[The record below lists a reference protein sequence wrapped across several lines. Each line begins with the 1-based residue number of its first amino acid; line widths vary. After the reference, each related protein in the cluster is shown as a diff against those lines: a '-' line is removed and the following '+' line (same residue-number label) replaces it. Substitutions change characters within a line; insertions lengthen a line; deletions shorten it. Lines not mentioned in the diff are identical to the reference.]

1 MDGVGKQKERDIHM
15 TNKTELRQ
23 IQDAYTAYDEDSAPM
38 HGVRGAGPDRKSAY
52 RGEGRFPSVRL
63 PRLSA
68 LLGVGGGAGADTA
81 VMEERRVR
89 AFVRGIC
96 RLLAVLLLGALFAS
110 AYLAYDMQPLGIAF
124 VCASTTSLPAVA
136 VGAIISYMQGGNTR
150 GLYLSALVLCIGIR
164 YAIGRFLCV
173 VSDRRIREAG
183 AGRYRIRAGDEGGS
197 LAWLGRAILPS
208 GVFTQSTAL
217 RVGVGVIA
225 ACPIAAGLVLGAEET
240 VRAVMSALFLLC
252 AIPIFTYL
260 FCGFFDLVWEDGG
273 QRDGALTSAARREGG
288 IGAVCYAL
296 TASMGGVL
304 FFGFSLR
311 MLCAHAITLYISKR
325 GGYLRGGLCGLLC
338 GFACDAFYAP
348 AYALIGA
355 VSGLFFTVH
364 AAPAVVLSL
373 CAGAAYAVYI
383 GEFAA
388 IRSVVPE
395 MAVVS
400 AAAYPMMRYLP
411 QMLSGLRTEGHS
423 EEKRGGA
430 AVPYTNEEKLPSPQ
444 ILGIG
449 TLAEELDVLSGI
461 LMGLSATFYHL
472 SDRVKRPTLQE
483 IRQICETT
491 AESYCAGCAQH
502 EVCWKKEFSST
513 ADAMGRITLCI
524 HRKGRAE
531 MSAAFAPLDR
541 RCPSLQN
548 MLAAMNEGAAVLCEE
563 KITTDKTEVAAQ
575 DYEGMA
581 KLLRA
586 SAEENASATAKDTVL
601 SGRMERAMAR
611 IGFRAKEVAVYGKR
625 RRTVVATGV
634 DLGMCAG
641 RGELLLGSED
651 VRQAFSALAGVRY
664 QPPDYRLTDGGRTLV
679 MTMRAQPKL
688 SVRCGSWGEKR
699 AGEEVTGDV
708 VTLFANRSDYFYALV
723 CDGMGSGRDASVTA
737 QIASLFLEKLLS
749 VSRAKGAILNLL
761 NGFLRSRA
769 GEISATVDL
778 CEIDLIT
785 SEARFIKCGAAPSY
799 LLRGENLFRV
809 ASGTVP
815 VGILRE
821 VSAEETALTLS
832 GGDMLLFFS
841 DGVVGEYEDA
851 AWISETVKKA
861 LEDYEKR
868 RVQNRFRRLTEDRAL
883 GGETAVHRAVS
894 GERGDVIPLSAEETK
909 EHVSGGEIGQSG
921 TDAAPD
927 SLPAYI
933 ASALGAYAAKR
944 VGRGDDMTVAVVMV
958 DTLT

>member
-1 MDGVGKQKERDIHM
+1 M
-15 TNKTELRQ
+15 TNKTEPRQ
-23 IQDAYTAYDEDSAPM
+23 IRDAYNAYEDSAPM
-38 HGVRGAGPDRKSAY
+38 HGENGAEPDRKRPY
-52 RGEGRFPSVRL
+52 KEEGGLLAGLRRRL
-63 PRLSA
+63 PSFFDEHVT
-68 LLGVGGGAGADTA
+68 GVGHMT
-81 VMEERRVR
+81 VQKRRVH
-89 AFVRGIC
+89 ALVRRIC
-96 RLLAVLLLGALFAS
+96 RLLAMFLLGALFAS
-110 AYLAYDMQPLGIAF
+110 ASLAYEMQPLGIAF
-124 VCASTTSLPAVA
+124 VCASGTALPAA
-136 VGAIISYMQGGNTR
+136 AIGALLSHLGGGEMR
-150 GLYLSALVLCIGIR
+150 GLYVSALVLCVGIR
-164 YAIGRFLCV
+164 YAIGRFLS
-173 VSDRRIREAG
+173 VSNVQQMNLSGED
-183 AGRYRIRAGDEGGS
+183 GRSRIRAGDEGIS
-197 LAWLGRAILPS
+197 LAWLGRVLFPS
-208 GVFTQSTAL
+208 GVFAQSTAL
-217 RVGVGVIA
+217 RVGIGVIA

-260 FCGFFDLVWEDGG
+260 FCGFFDLVWDGEL
-273 QRDGALTSAARREGG
+273 QNSRPLTAAARMEGG

-296 TASMGGVL
+296 TASMGGIL

-338 GFACDAFYAP
+338 GFACDALYAP

-355 VSGLFFTVH
+355 VSGLLFTVH
-364 AAPAVVLSL
+364 AAPAVILSL
-373 CAGAAYAVYI
+373 CAGAAYAIYI

-400 AAAYPMMRYLP
+400 AAAYPMIRYIP
-411 QMLSGLRTEGHS
+411 QLLAGLRAESGTD
-423 EEKRGGA
+423 EKKGGA
-430 AVPYTNEEKLPSPQ
+430 AVAFSDETVLPSPKV
-444 ILGIG
+444 LGIG

-483 IRQICETT
+483 IRQLCEST
-491 AESYCAGCAQH
+491 ADRYCAGCAQH
-502 EVCWKKEFSST
+502 DVCWKTEFSST

-548 MLAAMNEGAAVLCEE
+548 MLAAMNDGAAVLCEE
-563 KITTDKTEVAAQ
+563 KITKDKTEVAAQ

-611 IGFRAKEVAVYGKR
+611 IGFRAREVAVYGKR

-634 DLGMCAG
+634 DLGMYAG
-641 RGELLLGSED
+641 SAEMLLGSED
-651 VRQAFSALAGVRY
+651 VRRAFSALAGVRY

-688 SVRCGSWGEKR
+688 RVQCGSWGDKR

-708 VTLFANRSDYFYALV
+708 VALFANRSDYFYALV

-737 QIASLFLEKLLS
+737 QIAALFLEKLLS

-785 SEARFIKCGAAPSY
+785 AEARFIKCGAAPSY

-815 VGILRE
+815 IGILRE
-821 VSAEETALTLS
+821 VSAEETTLTLC

-841 DGVVGEYEDA
+841 DGVVGEYEDT
-851 AWISETVKKA
+851 AWISETVKRGI
-861 LEDYEKR
+861 EEYERKR
-868 RVQNRFRRLTEDRAL
+868 AQDRFCRLTEEDEVRRGSARA
-883 GGETAVHRAVS
+883 AKKAA
-894 GERGDVIPLSAEETK
+894 GDIPAASAENTK
-909 EHVSGGEIGQSG
+909 EHTCSDKGREGAETGRFESG
-921 TDAAPD
+921 
-927 SLPAYI
+927 SLPEHLA
-933 ASALGAYAAKR
+933 AALGTYAAKR
-944 VGRGDDMTVAVVMV
+944 IGRGDDMTVAVVIV
-958 DTLT
+958 DALT